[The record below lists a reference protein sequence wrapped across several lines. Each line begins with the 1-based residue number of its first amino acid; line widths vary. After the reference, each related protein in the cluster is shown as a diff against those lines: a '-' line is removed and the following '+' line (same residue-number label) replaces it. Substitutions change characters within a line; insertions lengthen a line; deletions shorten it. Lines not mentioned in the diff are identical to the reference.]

1 MPNLPLCDWS
11 SQLFDLRA
19 PSLTDVPVLLLNH
32 VSNSQCLS
40 VNFLVFR
47 RALALGGTCTGE
59 HGIGCGKQALLPEE
73 IGETGLNVM
82 KEIKTLLDPN
92 WIMNPGK
99 VFL

>member
-19 PSLTDVPVLLLNH
+19 PSSTDVPVLLLNH
-32 VSNSQCLS
+32 VLS